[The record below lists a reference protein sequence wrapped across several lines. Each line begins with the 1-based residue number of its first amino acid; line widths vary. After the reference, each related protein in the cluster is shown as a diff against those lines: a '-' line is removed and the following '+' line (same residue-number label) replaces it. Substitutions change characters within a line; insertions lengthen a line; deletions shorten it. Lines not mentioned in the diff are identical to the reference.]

1 VSIHSTGLGAD
12 GASVPRSAKLRAADF
27 IKYATIA
34 DWELISG
41 MRRTATYEALG
52 CGNLRAIKLDNRTL
66 IDVEHGLAWLATL
79 PAAEITTGRK
89 RGAAAT
95 APTMSR
101 LSATS

>member
-12 GASVPRSAKLRAADF
+12 EASVARSAKLRAADF
-27 IKYATIA
+27 IKYATIT

-66 IDVEHGLAWLATL
+66 IDVPHGLAYLASL
-79 PAAEITTGRK
+79 PAALITTGRR
-89 RGAAAT
+89 RGRDTAAAG
-95 APTMSR
+95 
-101 LSATS
+101 